1 MYEDDTVNI
10 FHGYDS
16 FIIVASLLLTCS
28 CLVILFLPFS
38 ESLSTA
44 SDYYVMTTHI
54 LVLPSM
60 YLASKTR
67 WLSTLIG
74 LTGFIS
80 ILYHSVKIANI
91 QQKTVLKFQLADESA
106 QAVLI
111 WLSTLLFIY
120 EDFPLLGIPV
130 LFFVGII
137 VAVFADTTLL
147 DVSIDN
153 WIVGIAIT
161 IMMFFLLY
169 KLFVSKCNF
178 NSDFFRYKRV
188 WEFIVIGFGFF
199 VLAIIFYTLGT
210 NYTEYSGK
218 KKIVTYNLLHS
229 GWHICAY
236 SALFFIFRSRVKPL
250 KTLLN
255 TVRIRRT
262 QFAINN
268 QALSVQR
275 NCYAPLLS
283 LLL

>member
-1 MYEDDTVNI
+1 MYEDGTVNI

-16 FIIVASLLLTCS
+16 FIIIASLLLTFS
-28 CLVILFLPFS
+28 CLFVMFLPFS
-38 ESLSTA
+38 ESLVVV
-44 SDYYVMTTHI
+44 SDYYVMITHI
-54 LVLPSM
+54 LILPSM

-67 WLSTLIG
+67 WLSILIG

-80 ILYHSVKIANI
+80 IVYHSVKVANLEEDM
-91 QQKTVLKFQLADESA
+91 VLKFELADESA

-120 EDFPLLGIPV
+120 EDFPFIGIPV

-137 VAVFADTTLL
+137 VAVFGDATILA
-147 DVSIDN
+147 VSIDN

-161 IMMFFLLY
+161 IMLLFLLY

-178 NSDFFRYKRV
+178 NSDFFKYKRI
-188 WEFIVIGFGFF
+188 WEFILIGFAFF
-199 VLAIIFYTLGT
+199 VLAIVFYTLGSS
-210 NYTEYSGK
+210 YTKYSGK
-218 KKIVTYNLLHS
+218 KNIGNYNLLHS

-268 QALSVQR
+268 P
-275 NCYAPLLS
+275 AP
-283 LLL
+283 